1 MFGLKPSSHIDIDQL
16 QWRSGDTPFCLL
28 WSWKGVESRLYSKMF
43 AVEWLFV
50 QLTMLS
56 GITIDEGEV
65 DIDLQGCLCA
75 GN

>member
-1 MFGLKPSSHIDIDQL
+1 MILK
-16 QWRSGDTPFCLL
+16 G
-28 WSWKGVESRLYSKMF
+28 SWIEIVQQDV

-56 GITIDEGEV
+56 GITIDEGQV

>member
-1 MFGLKPSSHIDIDQL
+1 
-16 QWRSGDTPFCLL
+16 
-28 WSWKGVESRLYSKMF
+28 MF

-56 GITIDEGEV
+56 GITIDEGQV